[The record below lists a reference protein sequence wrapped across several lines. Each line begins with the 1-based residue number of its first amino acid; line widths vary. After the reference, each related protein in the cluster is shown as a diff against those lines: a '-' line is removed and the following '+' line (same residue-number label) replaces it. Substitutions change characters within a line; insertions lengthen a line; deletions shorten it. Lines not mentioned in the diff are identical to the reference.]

1 MCNDELKKYEE
12 SIIAYRR
19 VLDREPKHQKAL
31 TNLAIA
37 LDKQNKGN
45 EAKEYFEEAIKLGAS
60 AKIHNNYGLCLKRNG
75 QAEEAILQYKKA
87 WFMEPD
93 YSLAHYNLAN

>member
-1 MCNDELKKYEE
+1 VCNDELKKYEE

-45 EAKEYFEEAIKLGAS
+45 EAK
-60 AKIHNNYGLCLKRNG
+60 
-75 QAEEAILQYKKA
+75 
-87 WFMEPD
+87 
-93 YSLAHYNLAN
+93 